1 MPAYTWVPFFL
12 NTKSHFYDRRL
23 RCRKHQACSMREEWW
38 IEGSI
43 DEESRSE
50 GTTAGRPLITLSK
63 KKITRSKNLMILLIL
78 PLGFGLSYL
87 PFIGIGGSFES
98 LYAGLFQSFLLS
110 MGTICLYFF
119 LFYGDKDGRAPI
131 LFVVVISAV
140 LAFVITI
147 IYFLI
152 WINARYG

>member
-1 MPAYTWVPFFL
+1 
-12 NTKSHFYDRRL
+12 
-23 RCRKHQACSMREEWW
+23 MRGEWW

-50 GTTAGRPLITLSK
+50 RATDSRPLITMSK
-63 KKITRSKNLMILLIL
+63 KKISRLKDLMILLIL

-87 PFIGIGGSFES
+87 PFFDIGGSFDS
-98 LYAGLFQSFLLS
+98 LYAGLFQSFLLN

-119 LFYGDKDGRAPI
+119 LFYGDKDGRAPV

-140 LAFVITI
+140 LAFIITH
-147 IYFLI
+147 IYLFI
-152 WINARYG
+152 WQYNRYG

>member
-1 MPAYTWVPFFL
+1 
-12 NTKSHFYDRRL
+12 
-23 RCRKHQACSMREEWW
+23 MRGEWW

-50 GTTAGRPLITLSK
+50 RATDSRLLITMSK
-63 KKITRSKNLMILLIL
+63 KKITRLKDLMILLIL

-87 PFIGIGGSFES
+87 PFFGIGGSFES

-119 LFYGDKDGRAPI
+119 LYYGDKEDRAPI
-131 LFVVVISAV
+131 PFVVIISTI
-140 LAFVITI
+140 LAFIITI
-147 IYFLI
+147 IYLFI
-152 WINARYG
+152 WINNRYG